1 MTATDHTPSAG
12 QAARGRLGRR
22 GWVRLRRQSRVI
34 SFAAATVAAAL
45 TAGAIASAGGG
56 TAGAAT
62 PPNAQS
68 AGNFL
73 DATIGGNPID
83 NIAKLA
89 FARAQNPG
97 TVTDQNPL
105 DVTALNTI
113 NLPLTGSLQLP
124 QLLGIDLG
132 AVNQVALAK
141 SSGAS
146 YGAAGA
152 VLNSGGVSVGA
163 NNSSLPASAGID
175 LCASALTNGQCGT
188 SAADALGEV
197 KASINGVS
205 SIARTPDFGPPL
217 GNGWPSVCTQDGPT
231 CYDIASLDL
240 SLGSPQLGSL
250 LTGVTQTLG
259 GILGTLGGVLSG
271 VPGLPSNCSLSPD
284 SVPTTISLAGGAV
297 TLDVAKATITVSVDA
312 LLKSL
317 GLDINTMA
325 PNTDLVAWLLSHLSD
340 VLSTGLSN
348 TINSIVD
355 PLKTQIGNCL
365 NAIQGLGNVVVSLL
379 TAVENAVGTATNA
392 LGNVL
397 KPILDA
403 LSPLTDA
410 LKNVLDIGV
419 NVQPQVS
426 SGDFTSALDT
436 NPKQGMTPPPVPY
449 QHTVRAL
456 EVHVLGANGVTLA
469 LANSAAGP
477 SNPPKV
483 CCSPPTTAP
492 PTSVPTGVPAG
503 LGTHDGGSPVL
514 PLVLLSLALVF
525 AAGGVASYRMRG
537 SINRH

>member
-1 MTATDHTPSAG
+1 MTATDRTPDHGRS
-12 QAARGRLGRR
+12 ARGRTGRR
-22 GWVRLRRQSRVI
+22 RWVPL
-34 SFAAATVAAAL
+34 AAATAAAAL
-45 TAGAIASAGGG
+45 TAGAIATAGGG

-62 PPNAQS
+62 APHAQS

-97 TVTDQNPL
+97 STTDQNPL
-105 DVTALNTI
+105 DVTLLNAI

-124 QLLGIDLG
+124 KLLGIDLG

-141 SSGAS
+141 SDGAS
-146 YGAAGA
+146 YGATGA
-152 VLNSGGVSVGA
+152 VLNSGGVSVGG

-175 LCASALTNGQCGT
+175 LCASAIANSQCGT

-205 SIARTPDFGPPL
+205 SIARTPKFGPPL
-217 GNGWPSVCTQDGPT
+217 GNGWPSGCGQSSAT

-250 LTGVTQTLG
+250 LSGVTQAVG
-259 GILGTLGGVLSG
+259 GVLGTLGNVLAG
-271 VPGLPSNCSLSPD
+271 VPGLPANCSLSPD

-297 TLDVAKATITVSVDA
+297 TLNVATATLTVSVDA

-317 GLDINTMA
+317 GLDINAFA
-325 PNTDLVAWLLSHLSD
+325 PNTDLVSWLLTHLSD
-340 VLSTGLSN
+340 VLSTGLSK
-348 TINSIVD
+348 TVDDIVD

-365 NAIQGLGNVVVSLL
+365 DAIKGLGNVVVNLL

-397 KPILDA
+397 DPILNA
-403 LSPLTDA
+403 LTPLTNA
-410 LKNVLDIGV
+410 LKNVIDIGV

-449 QHTVRAL
+449 EHTVRAV
-456 EVHVLGANGVTLA
+456 EVKVLGDNGVTLA

-477 SNPPKV
+477 SNPAVTPPT
-483 CCSPPTTAP
+483 SPPTSVP
-492 PTSVPTGVPAG
+492 PTNVPTGVPAG
-503 LGTHDGGSPVL
+503 MGSHGGTPAL
-514 PLVLLSLALVF
+514 PLILLVLAGVF

-537 SINRH
+537 SLNRH